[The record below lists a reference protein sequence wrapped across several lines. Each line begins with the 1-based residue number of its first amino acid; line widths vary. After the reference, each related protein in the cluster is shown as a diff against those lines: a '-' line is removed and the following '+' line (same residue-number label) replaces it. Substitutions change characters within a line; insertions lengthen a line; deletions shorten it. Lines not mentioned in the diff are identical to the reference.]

1 MDRLQ
6 TLNKGLSISDKVII
20 ITKKT
25 NKQSNKLI
33 NNK

>member
-20 ITKKT
+20 ITQKT

-33 NNK
+33 NK